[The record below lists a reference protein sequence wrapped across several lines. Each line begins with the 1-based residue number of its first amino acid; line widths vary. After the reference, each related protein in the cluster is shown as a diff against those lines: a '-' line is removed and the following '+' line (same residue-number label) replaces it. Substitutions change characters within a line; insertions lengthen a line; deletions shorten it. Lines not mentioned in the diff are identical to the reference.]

1 MKKYNVILA
10 TIAAVSFSSC
20 DLMQPT
26 AATVTTGQLKTQTDS
41 VSYVLGVSM
50 AENMK
55 NQGVGKLNNELLNAG
70 VNNTL
75 EGKEPLLTETERNE
89 VLKTYFSNIKL
100 IKEKEAKAEEIAFL
114 AANKNKP
121 GVVELPSGLQYK
133 MLSKGTGTKTPNT
146 SNRVS
151 VHYTGR
157 LIDGT
162 VFDSSV
168 QRGQPAT
175 FGVTQVIKGWTEAL
189 QLMRVGDKLELY
201 IPSDLGYGARGAG
214 KDIKPY
220 SLLIFEVEL
229 LEIL

>member
-1 MKKYNVILA
+1 MKKH
-10 TIAAVSFSSC
+10 TIIASALSLIAFVSC
-20 DLMQPT
+20 DVMQPT
-26 AATVTTGQLKTQTDS
+26 AASVTTNQLKTQNDS

-55 NQGVGKLNNELLNAG
+55 NQGVGKLNNHLLNAG

-75 EGKEPLLTETERNE
+75 AGKEPLLTEAERNE
-89 VLKTYFSNIKL
+89 VLKTYFNNIKL
-100 IKEKEAKAEEIAFL
+100 IKEKEAKAEETAFL
-114 AANKNKP
+114 TANKNKP

-133 MLSKGTGTKTPNT
+133 MLKKGTGTKTPTT

-220 SLLIFEVEL
+220 SCLIFEVEL
-229 LEIL
+229 LDIL